1 MAWLDLSDQYDKIY
15 RYCFFRLRDPDLAE
29 DLTQETFLR
38 FYRQIS
44 YEEEGKALAYLYTIA
59 RNLCLDAVRRA
70 RPAAPLRETDP
81 APDPFAP
88 AEQRIALRQ
97 AIEKLPAALY
107 LLAPYLLAAWLCLR
121 LLETRRGPEGLYACA
136 AACGA
141 VAAARLLLE
150 LADLP
155 LYAPRA
161 VAVWGLA
168 ALAGAALAIRAG
180 RRLLAAAPAPTER
193 SFAG

>member
-44 YEEEGKALAYLYTIA
+44 YKEEGKALAYLYTIA

-88 AEQRIALRQ
+88 TEQRIALRQ
-97 AIEKLPAALY
+97 AIEKLPAD
-107 LLAPYLLAAWLCLR
+107 WQ
-121 LLETRRGPEGLYACA
+121 E
-136 AACGA
+136 
-141 VAAARLLLE
+141 LLL
-150 LADLP
+150 LRYANDLP
-155 LYAPRA
+155 VGQIAALTGLSRFA
-161 VAVWGLA
+161 VHRRIRSALA
-168 ALAGAALAIRAG
+168 ALRTMLQK
-180 RRLLAAAPAPTER
+180 ED
-193 SFAG
+193 FA

>member
-44 YEEEGKALAYLYTIA
+44 YKEEGKALAYLYTIA

-88 AEQRIALRQ
+88 TEQRIALRQ
-97 AIEKLPAALY
+97 AIEKLPAD
-107 LLAPYLLAAWLCLR
+107 WQ
-121 LLETRRGPEGLYACA
+121 E
-136 AACGA
+136 
-141 VAAARLLLE
+141 LLL
-150 LADLP
+150 LRYANDLP
-155 LYAPRA
+155 VAQIAALTGLSRFA
-161 VAVWGLA
+161 VHRRIRSALA
-168 ALAGAALAIRAG
+168 ALRTMLQK
-180 RRLLAAAPAPTER
+180 ED
-193 SFAG
+193 FA

>member
-15 RYCFFRLRDPDLAE
+15 RYCLFRLRDPDLAE

-81 APDPFAP
+81 APDPFAG

-97 AIEKLPAALY
+97 AIGRSCCFCA
-107 LLAPYLLAAWLCLR
+107 
-121 LLETRRGPEGLYACA
+121 TRMTCRS
-136 AACGA
+136 
-141 VAAARLLLE
+141 ARS
-150 LADLP
+150 
-155 LYAPRA
+155 PR
-161 VAVWGLA
+161 
-168 ALAGAALAIRAG
+168 
-180 RRLLAAAPAPTER
+180 
-193 SFAG
+193 

>member
-88 AEQRIALRQ
+88 AEQCIALRQ
-97 AIEKLPAALY
+97 AIEKLPAD
-107 LLAPYLLAAWLCLR
+107 WQ
-121 LLETRRGPEGLYACA
+121 E
-136 AACGA
+136 
-141 VAAARLLLE
+141 LLL
-150 LADLP
+150 LRYANDLP
-155 LYAPRA
+155 VGQIAALTGLSRFA
-161 VAVWGLA
+161 VHRRIRSALA
-168 ALAGAALAIRAG
+168 ALRTMLQK
-180 RRLLAAAPAPTER
+180 ED
-193 SFAG
+193 FA

>member
-44 YEEEGKALAYLYTIA
+44 YKEEGKALAYLYTIA

-97 AIEKLPAALY
+97 AIEKLPAD
-107 LLAPYLLAAWLCLR
+107 WQ
-121 LLETRRGPEGLYACA
+121 E
-136 AACGA
+136 
-141 VAAARLLLE
+141 LLL
-150 LADLP
+150 LRYANDLP
-155 LYAPRA
+155 VGQIAALTGLSRFA
-161 VAVWGLA
+161 VHRRIRSALA
-168 ALAGAALAIRAG
+168 ALRTMLQK
-180 RRLLAAAPAPTER
+180 ED
-193 SFAG
+193 FA

>member
-70 RPAAPLRETDP
+70 RPALS
-81 APDPFAP
+81 
-88 AEQRIALRQ
+88 RI
-97 AIEKLPAALY
+97 
-107 LLAPYLLAAWLCLR
+107 
-121 LLETRRGPEGLYACA
+121 
-136 AACGA
+136 
-141 VAAARLLLE
+141 VAMSFCE
-150 LADLP
+150 
-155 LYAPRA
+155 PR
-161 VAVWGLA
+161 
-168 ALAGAALAIRAG
+168 
-180 RRLLAAAPAPTER
+180 
-193 SFAG
+193 S

>member
-44 YEEEGKALAYLYTIA
+44 ALAYLYTIA

-81 APDPFAP
+81 APDPFAG

-97 AIEKLPAALY
+97 AIEKLPAD
-107 LLAPYLLAAWLCLR
+107 WQ
-121 LLETRRGPEGLYACA
+121 E
-136 AACGA
+136 
-141 VAAARLLLE
+141 LLL
-150 LADLP
+150 LRYANDLP
-155 LYAPRA
+155 VGQIAALTGLSRFA
-161 VAVWGLA
+161 VHRRIRSALA
-168 ALAGAALAIRAG
+168 ALRTMLQK
-180 RRLLAAAPAPTER
+180 ED
-193 SFAG
+193 FA

>member
-38 FYRQIS
+38 FYRQAS
-44 YEEEGKALAYLYTIA
+44 YQEQGKALAYLYTIA

-81 APDPFAP
+81 APDPFAG

-97 AIEKLPAALY
+97 AIEKLPAD
-107 LLAPYLLAAWLCLR
+107 WQ
-121 LLETRRGPEGLYACA
+121 E
-136 AACGA
+136 
-141 VAAARLLLE
+141 LLL
-150 LADLP
+150 LRYANDLP
-155 LYAPRA
+155 VGQIAALTGLSRFA
-161 VAVWGLA
+161 VHRRIRSALA
-168 ALAGAALAIRAG
+168 ALRTMLQK
-180 RRLLAAAPAPTER
+180 ED
-193 SFAG
+193 FA